1 MLFFPPV
8 HASVTGKKVVR
19 WRLQMAP
26 VGEKHLKYLFCFF
39 IMIKLN
45 LGDGRISSMSCLC
58 LPAGLR
64 QLWVNREHLP
74 SEENEAKNTNSCLI

>member
-1 MLFFPPV
+1 MMFFFRV
-8 HASVTGKKVVR
+8 HASVTGKKVVH

-26 VGEKHLKYLFCFF
+26 VGEKHLKYLFSIF

-45 LGDGRISSMSCLC
+45 LANGRQSSMSCLC
-58 LPAGLR
+58 LPAGLW

-74 SEENEAKNTNSCLI
+74 SEENEAKNINSRLI